1 MIVENHMRKRTADVH
16 VLSEVVRRII
26 KSAQP
31 EKIILFG
38 SAVRGEMDSH
48 SDLDLLVIV
57 QPGTHRR
64 QTAQTI
70 YRNMIG
76 VGHPV
81 DVIVVTPEDI
91 RRFGRANGLV
101 LEPALRE
108 GKVVYERQ
116 AVTAG

>member
-1 MIVENHMRKRTADVH
+1 MREGTADVH

-26 KSAQP
+26 EVSQP

-38 SAVRGEMDSH
+38 SAVRGEMGSH

-57 QPGTHRR
+57 RPGTHRR

-81 DVIVVTPEDI
+81 DVIVVTPGDI
-91 RRFGRANGLV
+91 KRYGHAIGLV

-116 AVTAG
+116 TATTR